1 MFAAEQFTFKNIPLT
16 TRFKAWW
23 EGYPVDALVNPPKR
37 PRSAEVRPIDG
48 GLKPLTPQPEPD
60 GAKSLREPWSAAS
73 VEAAQSVWGQG
84 FCGPNNEG
92 YIEELSEQMDIRPH
106 TSILQLGAQLGGQA
120 QMLADR
126 LKVKVRGLEASSELL
141 ELGSQSATPARAH
154 PNIRLSPYDPE
165 NFLGFNQKFE
175 GAFSQEALFTV
186 ESKRDLLAQVEDQL
200 RPGGRLSLTEY
211 MLTSTDVLKKDIYE
225 NWCRHERREPH
236 PVVLEEMK
244 DILADLKLEIHYTK
258 DISPQYNSMIK
269 RAWAQAQTLA
279 TKLAENPEGVEK
291 IRAIAKEAELWQ
303 AREKILASGALKMWR
318 IVARKKP
325 TIRMLSD
332 W

>member
-37 PRSAEVRPIDG
+37 TRPAEVRPIDG

-60 GAKSLREPWSAAS
+60 GAKNLRIPWSAAS
-73 VEAAQSVWGQG
+73 VEAAQSIWGQG
-84 FCGPNNEG
+84 FCGPNSEG

-120 QMLADR
+120 QMLADQQ
-126 LKVKVRGLEASSELL
+126 KVKVRGLEASSDLL
-141 ELGSQSATPARAH
+141 ELGSQANPPPRAH
-154 PNIRLSPYDPE
+154 PNMRLSPYDPE
-165 NFLGFNQKFE
+165 SFGGFQQKFE

-186 ESKRDLLAQVEDQL
+186 EGKRDLLAQVEDQL
-200 RPGGRLSLTEY
+200 RPGGRLSLTEF
-211 MLTSTDVLKKDIYE
+211 MLTSTAVLKKDTYE
-225 NWCRHERREPH
+225 DWSIRERRAPH
-236 PVVLEEMK
+236 PVLLEEMK
-244 DILADLKLEIHYTK
+244 DILAELKLEIHFTK
-258 DISPQYNSMIK
+258 DISPQYNSMVK
-269 RAWAQAQTLA
+269 RAWARAQTIA
-279 TKLAENPEGVEK
+279 AKLAERPEGVEK
-291 IRAIAKEAELWQ
+291 IRAIAKEAEVWQ
-303 AREKILASGALKMWR
+303 AREKILASGDLKMWR
-318 IVARKKP
+318 LVARKKP